1 MESTH
6 VTQEQADEFA
16 IGSLPPE
23 VAYAVILHADT
34 CAACRDI
41 VGESQRAAA
50 ALVIGLRRYAP
61 PERLKGR
68 VLRDAGITRPG
79 PVAWAARLLTAGA
92 GIAAVVVAI
101 ASFAGLVSLR
111 GQVDELRDG
120 NAQLQANIDGALPTK
135 VELAA
140 LTRRLS
146 DTEKNNADLLAAA
159 LGDRELLLA
168 LLSPD
173 SDVADVIPVNDSV
186 NAIGRFVWD
195 DAQKKVWFVANK
207 LAATQKDQTYQLW
220 VNSGGRYISLGTFN
234 PDAAG
239 YARYETV
246 VPQGLK
252 SYESAVVTIETAGG
266 ASERSGPS
274 VFVTDLSRIRR

>member
-1 MESTH
+1 MENTH

-16 IGSLPPE
+16 IGALGPD
-23 VAYAVILHADT
+23 VAQAVVLHADI
-34 CAACRDI
+34 CSACREM

-50 ALVIGLRRYAP
+50 ALVLGLPRYVP
-61 PERLKGR
+61 PDRLKRR
-68 VLRDAGITRPG
+68 VLRDAGILRPG
-79 PVAWAARLLTAGA
+79 PLAWAARILTAGA

-111 GQVDELRDG
+111 GQVDDLRDS
-120 NAQLQANIDGALPTK
+120 NAQLQTNIDNALPTK

-146 DTEKNNADLLAAA
+146 DTEKNNADLFAAA
-159 LGDRELLLA
+159 QGDRDLLLA

-173 SDVADVIPVNDSV
+173 SDVADVIPVNDSIAAV
-186 NAIGRFVWD
+186 GRFVWD
-195 DAQKKVWFVANK
+195 DTQKKVWFVASQ
-207 LAATQKDQTYQLW
+207 LPAPQKGQTYQLW
-220 VNSGGRYISLGTFN
+220 VNSGGRYVSLGTFN
-234 PDAAG
+234 PDASG
-239 YARYETV
+239 YARYVTI

-252 SYESAVVTIETAGG
+252 SYESAVVTIESAGG

-274 VFVTDLSRIRR
+274 VFVTDLSRIHR